1 MKHKI
6 ASHYEMVKKYH
17 PEYLAAV
24 EQLGEKAKAEGP
36 LDDKTAQLI
45 QLAASVAVKS
55 EGATHS
61 HTKRALEAGAG
72 KEEIRHCVLI
82 LTNTIGFPAVM
93 AGLSWVND
101 ILGD

>member
-1 MKHKI
+1 MNHKI

-17 PEYLAAV
+17 PEYLEAV
-24 EQLGEKAKAEGP
+24 EKLGRMAKDAGPIDEKA
-36 LDDKTAQLI
+36 AQLI
-45 QLAASVAVKS
+45 QLAASIANKS

-61 HTKRALEAGAG
+61 HTKRALKLGAS

-82 LTNTIGFPAVM
+82 LTNTLGFPAVM

-101 ILGD
+101 VLD